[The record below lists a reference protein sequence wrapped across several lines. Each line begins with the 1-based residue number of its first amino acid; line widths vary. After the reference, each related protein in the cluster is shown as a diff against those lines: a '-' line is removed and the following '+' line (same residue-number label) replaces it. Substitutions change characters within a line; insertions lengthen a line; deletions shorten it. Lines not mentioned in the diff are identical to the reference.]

1 MGMVDARSLR
11 GVFSFGYSIAQGSAL
26 CVSPSSKSGCVKF
39 YLTTF
44 HLKILERTI
53 CLVHLIASDWS
64 RTSAE
69 LPHKI
74 HCTFGS
80 AGNLLTHPAIYGS
93 SDPEGIPPFSEGKRN
108 EFQKTDFEILRSV
121 E

>member
-1 MGMVDARSLR
+1 MSPFGVAILLTSSVEYPFRGSISDCPQSSGIGSLCLS
-11 GVFSFGYSIAQGSAL
+11 V
-26 CVSPSSKSGCVKF
+26 
-39 YLTTF
+39 
-44 HLKILERTI
+44 LKIGVRPVLF
-53 CLVHLIASDWS
+53 DWS

-69 LPHKI
+69 LPYKV

-80 AGNLLTHPAIYGS
+80 AGNLLTHPVIYGS